1 MNINEIK
8 EYLSGLSITEKQY
21 IVGPL
26 TPLIS
31 DILNDS
37 NTIADITDSLQNL
50 QFYISEIDT
59 LSIINSYKKEN
70 HDLLSDSIS
79 ISLPAAQELEN
90 FLIFFNASSATLERR
105 KGLANYQN
113 WGNVT
118 YLNNQIVIRRLAL
131 SLSNIFED
139 KIYFWYSSGAINFK
153 TYSNTVFTG
162 DSMIQYDI
170 SQNHVQLWFDYQQL
184 NELLGS
190 NWQDN
195 IKLLFDKL
203 LNNIANY
210 CSIQY
215 AIIPNIALDF
225 KIQSR

>member
-8 EYLSGLSITEKQY
+8 DYFSRLSIMEKQY
-21 IVGPL
+21 IVGSL
-26 TPLIS
+26 TPLIN

-37 NTIADITDSLQNL
+37 DTITNITNCLQNL
-50 QFYISEIDT
+50 QFDISKIDT
-59 LSIINSYKKEN
+59 FSIISSYKKE
-70 HDLLSDSIS
+70 DYDRLSDSIS

-90 FLIFFNASSATLERR
+90 FLIFFNASSTALERR
-105 KGLANYQN
+105 TGLANYQN

-118 YLNNQIVIRRLAL
+118 YLNNQIIIRRLAL

-153 TYSNTVFTG
+153 TYSNTIFTG

-184 NELLGS
+184 NELLGN

-195 IKLLFDKL
+195 LKLLFDRL